1 MFSKVWCKSDNIIVK
16 TVNQTNRD
24 ADSEFRK
31 RLFEKIRKS
40 FYNLIDS
47 ILVKFVICFAI
58 LRLVISFCKN

>member
-16 TVNQTNRD
+16 TVNKTNRD

-58 LRLVISFCKN
+58 LRLLISFLKN